1 MLETLIEFG
10 DLRGRLP
17 ELGHLETVTPLYVA
31 ILRDDLAAMR
41 VLLDAGADVKHTN
54 VYGQLPLHVAA
65 ENGKSI
71 EFVDLLIQAGADIW
85 ATSSNWRRAYPVE
98 SALYAF
104 NKHPD
109 VARRLLGAMLETE
122 DRAADPDWKDQ
133 VLHTAV
139 LYNQCGSADIVQTLL
154 DNGADVFSRSA
165 HGKTPIELLPLNDR
179 HSLCLDLSCWGH
191 NEPRNIATIL
201 FQTDPHLWPLEHIN
215 RQLWECLR
223 GADCV
228 EPGQIALFSLLI
240 QSGESALDVVG
251 PEGFKALHYLCHSA
265 FLSHPY
271 SQFQTHEPVSIFR
284 MVSILLDNGASVVTR
299 SDSGQSPLYFAAQLP
314 CPYLLTLFLEKRPN
328 CLIEDNDLHA
338 KRNSHPYQTVPLFA
352 AVRMGDLERVKIL
365 LDHGADISIS
375 DEYGSN
381 ALCYA
386 LSMRPICKSIIEV
399 LIEAILAVPE
409 HRRTWGISLTR
420 AIETRNREA
429 IDMLLEARAS
439 PSKNS
444 IGWTALRYAAISRD
458 AKTLGILIQRWG
470 RTLVLSDDCRSG
482 VLVCTVLRGGRSN
495 SRSFTRDPELLKIAK
510 SVVDYGAVVHQHC
523 CACVSWKEEF
533 GIECDMV

>member
-1 MLETLIEFG
+1 MPYSHLPPELILHIASFLDADYDADLCWPSYPESLPCLAWLNAWIQTSKFHAKLLTPLLYDRCLRFSPKSETEEAKAKPWEEGSWFTPIIRPCPINDRLHQAAGHWKSDILVIYLLSRVHQGLWPLGESQEICLLTLMVKAGNVAMLETLIELG

-54 VYGQLPLHVAA
+54 VYGQLPLHAAA

-85 ATSSNWRRAYPVE
+85 ATSSNWRRECPVE

-139 LYNQCGSADIVQTLL
+139 LYNQCGSADIVQT
-154 DNGADVFSRSA
+154 
-165 HGKTPIELLPLNDR
+165 
-179 HSLCLDLSCWGH
+179 
-191 NEPRNIATIL
+191 
-201 FQTDPHLWPLEHIN
+201 
-215 RQLWECLR
+215 
-223 GADCV
+223 
-228 EPGQIALFSLLI
+228 
-240 QSGESALDVVG
+240 
-251 PEGFKALHYLCHSA
+251 
-265 FLSHPY
+265 
-271 SQFQTHEPVSIFR
+271 
-284 MVSILLDNGASVVTR
+284 
-299 SDSGQSPLYFAAQLP
+299 
-314 CPYLLTLFLEKRPN
+314 
-328 CLIEDNDLHA
+328 
-338 KRNSHPYQTVPLFA
+338 
-352 AVRMGDLERVKIL
+352 
-365 LDHGADISIS
+365 
-375 DEYGSN
+375 
-381 ALCYA
+381 
-386 LSMRPICKSIIEV
+386 
-399 LIEAILAVPE
+399 
-409 HRRTWGISLTR
+409 
-420 AIETRNREA
+420 
-429 IDMLLEARAS
+429 
-439 PSKNS
+439 
-444 IGWTALRYAAISRD
+444 D
-458 AKTLGILIQRWG
+458 AKNLGILIQRWD

-482 VLVCTVLRGGRSN
+482 FLACTVLRGGRSN